1 MREIY
6 FPTVGFIANGLFW
19 SFTTLIITS
28 GRMNVRGVTWNA
40 LGLSKPENVKN
51 TLMVTGFILICIPAS
66 IIIFEIIKNSS
77 LLTKFLIVSESI
89 INTLWYS
96 LTFTLKSKK

>member
-1 MREIY
+1 MKYNYKEFLVDLVIYISVMFLVREIY

-40 LGLSKPENVKN
+40 LGLSKPER
-51 TLMVTGFILICIPAS
+51 
-66 IIIFEIIKNSS
+66 
-77 LLTKFLIVSESI
+77 
-89 INTLWYS
+89 
-96 LTFTLKSKK
+96 